1 MKNKIDKSMLTRAA
15 MDVILFFVIVF
26 AMLNVCMYFRIIEKG
41 PAWPDALII
50 TAIWSVWKVIKYFWD
65 CRIQKMESEE

>member
-1 MKNKIDKSMLTRAA
+1 MKNKINKSMLIRAA

-41 PAWPDALII
+41 PAWIDALII
-50 TAIWSVWKVIKYFWD
+50 TAVWSVWKVIKYFWN
-65 CRIQKMESEE
+65 CRIRKMESEE